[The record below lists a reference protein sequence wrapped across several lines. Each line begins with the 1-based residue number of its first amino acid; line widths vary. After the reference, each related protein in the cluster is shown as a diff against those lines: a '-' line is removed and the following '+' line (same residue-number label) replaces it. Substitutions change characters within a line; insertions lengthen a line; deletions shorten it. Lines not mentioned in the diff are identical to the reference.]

1 MGVLLA
7 LLSMLCFASNI
18 IISRYAM
25 ARMAIEP
32 GFLVVLV
39 VNILFGAAL
48 FGIELLLRSTPFE
61 LHWREAGLFALAGI
75 VGTYL
80 GRRLLFDTVRLLG
93 PARASVF
100 HSSAP
105 VFTLIAAWVLVG
117 ERLGPYELGLMALV
131 MTGLWITQPA
141 AGAPADAHRPS
152 GESLRRGMLMGV
164 LTVAGFGVGNAIRGL
179 AMHGWSEAV
188 FGALAGSV
196 AALACQLATTR
207 DHGKV
212 LAALRAAS
220 GTGIAL
226 YAASGVATVCGSI
239 FIVSAMAHMEIALAA
254 LITHTTPL
262 AIFPVSVI
270 VYRNREGLSLLTG
283 LGAGLVLTGI
293 VLLALR

>member
-1 MGVLLA
+1 MGVFLA

-25 ARMAIEP
+25 AQMKIEP

-39 VNILFGAAL
+39 VNVLFAAGLFGA
-48 FGIELLLRSTPFE
+48 ELLLRAATFE

-105 VFTLIAAWVLVG
+105 VFTLIAAWLLVG
-117 ERLGPYELGLMALV
+117 ERLGGYELALMALV

-141 AGAPADAHRPS
+141 AGGAADAHRPS
-152 GESLRRGMLMGV
+152 GAALRRGMLTGI

-179 AMHGWSEAV
+179 AMRSWSEAV
-188 FGALAGSV
+188 FGALAGSL
-196 AALACQLATTR
+196 AALACQLATTH
-207 DHGKV
+207 DHRRV
-212 LAALRAAS
+212 LGELRAAS
-220 GTGIAL
+220 AAGIAL
-226 YAASGVATVCGSI
+226 YAASGIATVCGSI

-254 LITHTTPL
+254 LVTHTTPL
-262 AIFPVSVI
+262 AIFPVSVL
-270 VYRNREGLSLLTG
+270 VYRNREGLTLRTA
-283 LGAGLVLTGI
+283 LGAGCVLTGI
-293 VLLALR
+293 VLLAMR

>member
-1 MGVLLA
+1 MGVFLA

-25 ARMAIEP
+25 ARMKIEP

-39 VNILFGAAL
+39 VNILFAAAL
-48 FGIELLLRSTPFE
+48 FGIELLLRSTPFAF
-61 LHWREAGLFALAGI
+61 RGKEAGLFALAGI

-105 VFTLIAAWVLVG
+105 VFTLVAAWVLVG
-117 ERLGPYELGLMALV
+117 ERLGAYELCLMALV

-141 AGAPADAHRPS
+141 SGGAADVHRPS
-152 GESLRRGMLMGV
+152 GLALRRGMLMGI

-196 AALACQLATTR
+196 AALACQLATMR
-207 DHGKV
+207 DYRGT
-212 LAALRAAS
+212 LAELRGAS
-220 GTGIAL
+220 RSGIAL

-239 FIVSAMAHMEIALAA
+239 FIVSAMRYMEIALAA
-254 LITHTTPL
+254 LVTHTTPL
-262 AIFPVSVI
+262 AIFPVSVF
-270 VYRNREGLSLLTG
+270 VYHNREGLTARTLF
-283 LGAGLVLTGI
+283 GASMVLAGI

>member
-25 ARMAIEP
+25 ARMAIES

-39 VNILFGAAL
+39 VNILFAAAL

-105 VFTLIAAWVLVG
+105 VFTLVAAWILVG
-117 ERLGPYELGLMALV
+117 ERLGSYELGLMALV

-141 AGAPADAHRPS
+141 AGGPADTHRPS
-152 GESLRRGMLMGV
+152 GESLRRGMLMGI

-212 LAALRAAS
+212 LAELRTAS
-220 GTGIAL
+220 GRGIAL

-254 LITHTTPL
+254 LVTHTTPL

-270 VYRNREGLSLLTG
+270 VYRNREGLTLRTV